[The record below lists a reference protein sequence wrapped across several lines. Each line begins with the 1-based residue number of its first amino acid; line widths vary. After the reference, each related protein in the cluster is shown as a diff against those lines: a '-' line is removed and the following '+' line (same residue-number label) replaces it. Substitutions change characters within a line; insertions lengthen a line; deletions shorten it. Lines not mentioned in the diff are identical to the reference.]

1 MDATL
6 KYYLKSQSDEALSK
20 IQLIIDEV
28 KSVNGHFIS
37 LWHNEPWSDYK
48 EWKGWIHLYE
58 QMLQYIKK

>member
-1 MDATL
+1 MDSTL
-6 KYYLKSQSDEALSK
+6 KYYLKTQPNEALSK

-37 LWHNEPWSDYK
+37 LWHNETWSDYN